1 MKKNKI
7 KFFIKVLGCQY
18 NEWDA
23 VRLTHIL
30 KSSGMIEAKAENADF
45 ILILNCSVRKSAVDR
60 ALGFAK
66 NFQDTKIILSGCV
79 LKTDRNRFEK
89 KNVIL
94 WDGKNI
100 QKLTEILGTEVSQKQ
115 NDCTGTNL
123 IPIMSGCNNFCS
135 YCAVP
140 YTRGRE
146 VSRPP
151 QEILDDIESLIQ
163 SGTKEIIL
171 LGQNVNS
178 YEFGFANL
186 LEKINDL
193 PGDFTIFFT
202 SNHPKDMTDD
212 IIDAIGTLPKV
223 AKTIHLPLQ
232 SGSDKVLRSMNRP
245 YTKKQYLDLVAKM
258 KKKIK
263 GLKITTDTIVGF
275 PTETEEDFQE
285 TLKVFKKV
293 GFEQAFNNKYSPREG
308 TAAFKLGDPIPWGEK
323 QRRWKI
329 LNDLVNIK

>member
-163 SGTKEIIL
+163 SGTK
-171 LGQNVNS
+171 
-178 YEFGFANL
+178 
-186 LEKINDL
+186 
-193 PGDFTIFFT
+193 
-202 SNHPKDMTDD
+202 
-212 IIDAIGTLPKV
+212 
-223 AKTIHLPLQ
+223 
-232 SGSDKVLRSMNRP
+232 R
-245 YTKKQYLDLVAKM
+245 
-258 KKKIK
+258 
-263 GLKITTDTIVGF
+263 
-275 PTETEEDFQE
+275 
-285 TLKVFKKV
+285 
-293 GFEQAFNNKYSPREG
+293 
-308 TAAFKLGDPIPWGEK
+308 
-323 QRRWKI
+323 
-329 LNDLVNIK
+329 